1 MTANS
6 ELDKVYDPSELE
18 GKWYAYWLAQ
28 KFFEAT
34 PNSEKEPY
42 TIVIPPP
49 NVTGILHMGHML
61 NNTIQDVLVRKA
73 RMQGKNA
80 CWVAG
85 TDHASI
91 ATEAKVV
98 AMLAEKGIDKKNLSR
113 EEFLTHAWAWKEKYG
128 GIILEQLKKLGCS
141 CDWSRTRFTMEEDM
155 SKAVID
161 AFVHLYNKN
170 LIYRGIRMVNWDP
183 KGKTAISD
191 EEVIFETRNAKLYF
205 IQYPFTEGEGS
216 IIVATV
222 RPETIMGDVAICV
235 NPNDERYKSIVGK
248 KVRIPILNKEIP
260 IIADAYVDAE
270 FGTGALKITPAHDK
284 NDYEIGLKFN
294 LEVID
299 VLDENGNLS
308 EKCGIPKYVGKD
320 RFAVRK
326 DITKE
331 LEELGFIQ
339 KIEEY
344 QTQIGTSERTGTVI
358 EPKLSVQWFL
368 KMKDLAQPALDAV
381 ETGEIKLYPPKF
393 NNTYRIWLENVKD
406 WCLSRQLWWGQR
418 IPAYYLPNNE
428 IVVADTPE
436 KALALAQEKN
446 ANYTQNDLR
455 QDEDV
460 LDTWA
465 SSWLWPIS
473 VFDGFKP
480 AEETENHK
488 DFNYFY
494 PTNDLVT
501 APEILFFWVARMIMA
516 GYEFKGKKPFEN
528 VYLTGIVRDKLGRK
542 MSKSLGNS
550 PDPIELMKQYST
562 DGVRVGMLFSSPA
575 GNDLRF
581 DEKLCEQGRNFANK
595 IWNSFRLVKMWN
607 VADENTEK
615 TISNAQKQRGEIAI
629 NWFKVKFQQTLQEL
643 THLYQEYRISDVLV
657 TVYKLYWDDF
667 CAYYLE
673 AVKPESMETQLVDKH
688 TYAETLNILEDL
700 LKILHPFMPFI
711 TEELWQNIRPRKEG
725 ESICIADYPVL
736 NEEILAKNTKENF
749 AEKGKIAF
757 ELVTEIRNARNSKGI
772 SPKVTLKLTLKNA
785 ENNLENIYFNDFLGI
800 IKKLT
805 NVEILFADEKP
816 KQAQS
821 LMAGN
826 QECYLELG
834 IMVNVEQERQNIQ
847 KELDN
852 LHKFKMRI
860 LGNLQNEKFIQNA
873 KPEIIEAER
882 KKLTENETKIVA
894 LEESLKSL

>member
-1 MTANS
+1 MS
-6 ELDKVYDPSELE
+6 ELAKVYNPLE
-18 GKWYAYWLAQ
+18 IEDKWYEYWLAQ

-34 PNSEKEPY
+34 PNPHKEPY

-113 EEFLTHAWAWKEKYG
+113 EEFLSHAWAWKEKYG

-141 CDWSRTRFTMEEDM
+141 CDWSRTRFTMDEDM
-155 SKAVID
+155 SQAVID

-170 LIYRGIRMVNWDP
+170 LIYRGVRMVNWDP

-191 EEVIFETRNAKLYF
+191 EEVIFETRKAKLYF
-205 IQYPFTEGEGS
+205 IQYPFTEGEGG
-216 IIVATV
+216 ITVATV

-235 NPNDERYKSIVGK
+235 NPSDERYKNIIGK
-248 KVRIPILNKEIP
+248 KVKIPILNKEIP
-260 IIADAYVDAE
+260 IIADDYVDAE

-284 NDYEIGLKFN
+284 NDYEIGVKFN

-326 DITKE
+326 EITKE

-339 KIEEY
+339 KIDEY
-344 QTQIGTSERTGTVI
+344 QTQIGTSERTGAVI
-358 EPKLSVQWFL
+358 EPKLSLQWFL
-368 KMKDLAQPALDAV
+368 KMKDLSQPALDAV
-381 ETGEIKLYPPKF
+381 ENGEIKLYPNKF
-393 NNTYRIWLENVKD
+393 NNTYKHWLENVKD

-428 IVVADTPE
+428 VVVAETPE
-436 KALALAQEKN
+436 KALALAQAKN
-446 ANYTQNDLR
+446 PNYTKNDLR
-455 QDEDV
+455 QDDDV

-473 VFDGFKP
+473 VFDGFKN
-480 AEETENHK
+480 AEDNNNFA
-488 DFNYFY
+488 DFDYFY

-542 MSKSLGNS
+542 MSKQLGNS

-562 DGVRVGMLFSSPA
+562 DGVRIGMLFSSPA
-575 GNDLRF
+575 GNDLKF

-595 IWNSFRLVKMWN
+595 MWNSYRLMKFWN
-607 VADENTEK
+607 VADENSEK
-615 TISNAQKQRGEIAI
+615 TISQDQIQRGKTTVK
-629 NWFKVKFQQTLQEL
+629 WFKAKFNQGLAEIEKD
-643 THLYQEYRISDVLV
+643 YKEYRISDALLG
-657 TVYKLYWDDF
+657 VYKLYWDEF
-667 CAYYLE
+667 CDRYLE
-673 AVKPESMETQLVDKH
+673 AVKPDSMETQLMDRH
-688 TYAETLNILEDL
+688 TYNETLVILEDL

-711 TEELWQNIRPRKEG
+711 TEEIWQNLRERKTG
-725 ESICIADYPVL
+725 ESICIAEYPLV
-736 NEEILAKNTKENF
+736 NNEILAENTKENISK
-749 AEKGKIAF
+749 KGEIAF
-757 ELVTEIRNARNSKGI
+757 DLITEVRNARSAKGI
-772 SPKVTLKLTLKNA
+772 SPKKSFDLTIKTKTAPDFNEFLPIVEKLA
-785 ENNLENIYFNDFLGI
+785 NIN
-800 IKKLT
+800 
-805 NVEILFADEKP
+805 ILFSEETP
-816 KQAQS
+816 NNTQNII
-821 LMAGN
+821 AGTY
-826 QECYLELG
+826 QCYLAMGDSINL
-834 IMVNVEQERQNIQ
+834 EQERQNIQ
-847 KELDN
+847 KELEN
-852 LHKFKMRI
+852 LQKFKAGI
-860 LGNLQNEKFIQNA
+860 LGKLQNEKFIQNA
-873 KPEIIEAER
+873 KPEVVEVER
-882 KKLTENETKIVA
+882 KKLADTASKISS
-894 LEESLKSL
+894 LEQTLKGMGN